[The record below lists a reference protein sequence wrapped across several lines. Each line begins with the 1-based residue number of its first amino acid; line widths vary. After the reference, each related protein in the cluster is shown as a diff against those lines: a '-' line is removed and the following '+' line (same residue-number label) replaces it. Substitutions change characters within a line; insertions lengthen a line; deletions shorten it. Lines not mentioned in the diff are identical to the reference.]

1 MKKGETMPSL
11 EDVEDKLSN
20 IEIAINELTEQLTRI
35 ANTLDARLH
44 YIEDKSNNI
53 EIAINELTEQLTR
66 ITNILDARLR

>member
-35 ANTLDARLH
+35 
-44 YIEDKSNNI
+44 
-53 EIAINELTEQLTR
+53 
-66 ITNILDARLR
+66 TNILDARLR